1 MRCNSQNLVIVAKVV
16 VAVVVVISSSDCEVN
31 CCEAKGLYPNGVPNC
46 NRD

>member
-31 CCEAKGLYPNGVPNC
+31 CREAKGLHVNGMPDC